1 MTQSSIWED
10 RKLAEVLRHPQMM
23 SVLWAIQH
31 ERYTSV
37 EDFERHFHE
46 DLHAEELISA
56 LVGQLPNTLAFAR
69 HSRWPAAPS
78 SRGARAASQY
88 RSGSSNANI
97 NGS

>member
-1 MTQSSIWED
+1 MTQSTIWEDRKLADIWED

-37 EDFERHFHE
+37 EDFERHLHE

-56 LVGQLPNTLAFAR
+56 LGTV
-69 HSRWPAAPS
+69 
-78 SRGARAASQY
+78 
-88 RSGSSNANI
+88 
-97 NGS
+97 

>member
-37 EDFERHFHE
+37 EDFERHFPE
-46 DLHAEELISA
+46 D
-56 LVGQLPNTLAFAR
+56 
-69 HSRWPAAPS
+69 
-78 SRGARAASQY
+78 
-88 RSGSSNANI
+88 
-97 NGS
+97 